1 VNGENVLADHL
12 GTGDYAIT
20 RTVFAA
26 LVLLVVGT
34 TAAALLRSGWT
45 RAIGLLVAAVFVF
58 AAVRVHF
65 RWEEVTNAA
74 DLMLGG
80 RPRPGAALTGG
91 GFQISELDEFG
102 RTVFGGGVVIAVLW
116 LLVVALMGS
125 VIMDRARLH
134 SKSSNERELS
144 RT

>member
-1 VNGENVLADHL
+1 MLADHL

-74 DLMLGG
+74 DL
-80 RPRPGAALTGG
+80 LTGG

-134 SKSSNERELS
+134 SKSSNEPELS